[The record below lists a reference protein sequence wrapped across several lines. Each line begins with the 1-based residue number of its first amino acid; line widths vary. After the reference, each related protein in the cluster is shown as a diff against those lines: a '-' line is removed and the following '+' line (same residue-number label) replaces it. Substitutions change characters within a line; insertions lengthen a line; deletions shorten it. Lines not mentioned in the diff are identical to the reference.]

1 MVKIDGS
8 KRDMI
13 DTGIIEIAMV
23 EGAIDKNHPNKI
35 TPGKIT
41 MVENAGFKF
50 L

>member
-1 MVKIDGS
+1 MVEVDGS
-8 KRDMI
+8 KCHMI
-13 DTGIIEIAMV
+13 DTGIVEIAMV
-23 EGAIDKNHPNKI
+23 KNTIDKNHPNKI